1 MSNRTLPERAART
14 AAALGILG
22 VTMAP
27 LAFAGSASAAEL
39 PGLKYACSYEA
50 EDGEIYDLDDPWT
63 VTVSADLP
71 ETVRKGETLEAPQ
84 FKARITMGQDAVQV
98 MRDSDY
104 RVITEGGSLHFYTVG
119 ATEQTASVD
128 FDLPATVPASGTM
141 TVRGSG
147 EGEELTPRSTGT
159 LAVKV
164 GDLVVVIADDE
175 GESGIYCE
183 PLPGQSLTLG
193 KITVTSGA
201 TSSPTTKPT
210 STSSPTGTH
219 SPTATG
225 THSPTGTGTHS
236 PTGTASTDS
245 STTAPPTDGGPSG
258 PRVDTGVVGDGG
270 SNQAVAA
277 GAAGVVGAFALTWAY
292 ARRALRD

>member
-39 PGLKYACSYEA
+39 SGLKYACSYEA

-147 EGEELTPRSTGT
+147 EGEELTPGPPAPSPSRS
-159 LAVKV
+159 
-164 GDLVVVIADDE
+164 
-175 GESGIYCE
+175 
-183 PLPGQSLTLG
+183 
-193 KITVTSGA
+193 A
-201 TSSPTTKPT
+201 TWSSSSPTTRARAG
-210 STSSPTGTH
+210 S
-219 SPTATG
+219 
-225 THSPTGTGTHS
+225 
-236 PTGTASTDS
+236 TASRC
-245 STTAPPTDGGPSG
+245 P
-258 PRVDTGVVGDGG
+258 
-270 SNQAVAA
+270 
-277 GAAGVVGAFALTWAY
+277 
-292 ARRALRD
+292 ARA